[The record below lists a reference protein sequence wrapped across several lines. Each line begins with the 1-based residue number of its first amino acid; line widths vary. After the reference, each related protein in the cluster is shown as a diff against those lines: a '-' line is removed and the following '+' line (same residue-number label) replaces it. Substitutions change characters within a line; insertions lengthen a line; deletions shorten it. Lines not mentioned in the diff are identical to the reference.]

1 MIVALIVFS
10 LCFSLTHWSR
20 HKDKIATCT
29 CFDSQGLGHKTF
41 EMIHQWIS
49 SLQTRIVCMIM
60 LPLSCL
66 HKLISLIDTT
76 TASARSERL
85 LFSSRPEESGLFG
98 LNKSNTFPFLTARF
112 I

>member
-41 EMIHQWIS
+41 EMIHQWIKFAN
-49 SLQTRIVCMIM
+49 TD
-60 LPLSCL
+60 CL
-66 HKLISLIDTT
+66 HDS
-76 TASARSERL
+76 ASTVL
-85 LFSSRPEESGLFG
+85 LTQVDQFD
-98 LNKSNTFPFLTARF
+98 
-112 I
+112 